1 MLQQLSIK
9 NYATVDILEIEFQIG
24 MSVITG
30 ETGAGKSIILGALGL
45 TLGDRA
51 DKTIVRGGTKQADIS
66 AEFNISHVSTAQQ
79 WLLEHDIEIDCG
91 VCIIRRVVNNDGRSK
106 GYING
111 SPVTLSSLKILG
123 EMLIDIHSQHEHQ
136 SLLRRSTHQR
146 LLDDFCVEQNLLK
159 EMQLLWKQWQ
169 QNFHKLQ
176 EICTQS
182 EEHTAQSQLLAY
194 QLNELEELA
203 VGPNEVKNLEAEYK
217 ILSHADETTL
227 SVQAALDL
235 CSENNEQNASSL
247 LNQALTTLRD
257 LPQKNNELSDVITL
271 LESAEVQ
278 LDEAAS
284 DLRIF
289 NDKFEADPERL
300 EKVNARLNDL
310 HTIARKHKAQ
320 PADLEK
326 ITYSVREQLS
336 RFQNK
341 DAELE
346 KVQANDQV
354 LRERYQKLARK
365 ISSQRSR
372 GAIKLAKQVNHQLQ
386 QLGMPHA
393 VIEVQLSSA
402 EPEPPSINGFETAE
416 FQVSTNPGQPPKQL
430 KKIASGGELSR
441 ISLAIQVI
449 TAKTSQTSSLVFDEV
464 DVGVGGG
471 IAKVVGQLLRK
482 LGEKTQILCVT
493 HQAQV
498 AGQGHHHFV
507 VSKTS
512 KSNSTQTHIDKLS
525 GNEKVRE
532 VARMLGGAEFSD
544 ESLAHAEQ
552 MVTSHQA

>member
-1 MLQQLSIK
+1 
-9 NYATVDILEIEFQIG
+9 
-24 MSVITG
+24 MSVITW

-66 AEFNISHVSTAQQ
+66 AEFDISHVSIAQQ
-79 WLLEHDIEIDCG
+79 WLLENDIEIDCG

-146 LLDDFCVEQNLLK
+146 LLDDFCVEQTLLE

-182 EEHTAQSQLLAY
+182 EEHTAQSQLLTY
-194 QLNELEELA
+194 QLSELEELA

-257 LPQKNNELSDVITL
+257 LPQKNNELSEVITL

-278 LDEAAS
+278 LDEAVS

-289 NDKFEADPERL
+289 NDKFEANPERL

-310 HTIARKHKAQ
+310 YTIARKHKIQ
-320 PADLEK
+320 PAELEK
-326 ITYSVREQLS
+326 ITYSVRKQLS

-346 KVQANDQV
+346 KVHANDQV

-372 GAIKLAKQVNHQLQ
+372 GAIKLAKQVNLQLQ

-393 VIEVQLSSA
+393 VIEVQLNSA
-402 EPEPPSINGFETAE
+402 EPEQPSMNGFETAE
-416 FQVSTNPGQPPKQL
+416 FQVSTNPGQSPKQL
-430 KKIASGGELSR
+430 KKLPQGENYHAS
-441 ISLAIQVI
+441 V
-449 TAKTSQTSSLVFDEV
+449 
-464 DVGVGGG
+464 
-471 IAKVVGQLLRK
+471 
-482 LGEKTQILCVT
+482 
-493 HQAQV
+493 
-498 AGQGHHHFV
+498 
-507 VSKTS
+507 
-512 KSNSTQTHIDKLS
+512 
-525 GNEKVRE
+525 
-532 VARMLGGAEFSD
+532 
-544 ESLAHAEQ
+544 
-552 MVTSHQA
+552 